1 MRAAISAAFGVK
13 WMSATSGVEKPAARS
28 CFLIAARFS
37 ASFFEGAVM
46 RTSSQPA
53 SIMRMLCA
61 TVAAVSIV
69 SVVVMLCTRIGW
81 SLPMPMSPM
90 RTARVRH
97 RS

>member
-1 MRAAISAAFGVK
+1 
-13 WMSATSGVEKPAARS
+13 MSATNGVLKPEARS
-28 CFLIAARFS
+28 SFLMTARFS

-53 SIMRMLCA
+53 SIMRMLWA

-69 SVVVMLCTRIGW
+69 SVVVMLCTRMG
-81 SLPMPMSPM
+81 LVPPMPMSPM
-90 RTARVRH
+90 RTARVFQ